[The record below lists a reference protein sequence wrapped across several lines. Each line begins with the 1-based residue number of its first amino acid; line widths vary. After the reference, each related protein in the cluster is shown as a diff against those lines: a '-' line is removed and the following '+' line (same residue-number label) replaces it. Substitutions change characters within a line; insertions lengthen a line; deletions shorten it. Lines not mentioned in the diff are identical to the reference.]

1 MAEPPGLSVQLI
13 TGTITENRD
22 LCGRAGAPRR
32 TTGSPLELLLT
43 LLSSPIGRL
52 QKEVRLAQKADYSAE
67 RTASP
72 LPYDK
77 ISVRC
82 PPPFL
87 QGFWCLGQAYVP
99 PRGRPPPP
107 GSCRGP
113 GTLQSPALTAAITL
127 SAAWGQDAGSE
138 CPDVPLPAP
147 KAADALHGE
156 VSNLYLETKL

>member
-99 PRGRPPPP
+99 PRGRPPPQVAAVGLGLSRALPSQLPSLSLQP
-107 GSCRGP
+107 GDK
-113 GTLQSPALTAAITL
+113 TLAQSAQMYHYQHQKQQML
-127 SAAWGQDAGSE
+127 SME
-138 CPDVPLPAP
+138 
-147 KAADALHGE
+147 K
-156 VSNLYLETKL
+156 

>member
-1 MAEPPGLSVQLI
+1 M
-13 TGTITENRD
+13 
-22 LCGRAGAPRR
+22 
-32 TTGSPLELLLT
+32 
-43 LLSSPIGRL
+43 LSSPIARL

-99 PRGRPPPP
+99 PRGRPPPQVAAV
-107 GSCRGP
+107 GP
-113 GTLQSPALTAAITL
+113 GLSTAAITL

>member
-82 PPPFL
+82 LPPFL

-99 PRGRPPPP
+99 PRGRAPPQVAAVGLGLSRALPSQLPSLSLQP
-107 GSCRGP
+107 GDK
-113 GTLQSPALTAAITL
+113 TLAQSAQMYHYQHQKQQML
-127 SAAWGQDAGSE
+127 SME
-138 CPDVPLPAP
+138 
-147 KAADALHGE
+147 K
-156 VSNLYLETKL
+156 

>member
-1 MAEPPGLSVQLI
+1 MGGLGPPGGPLAP
-13 TGTITENRD
+13 
-22 LCGRAGAPRR
+22 LC
-32 TTGSPLELLLT
+32 ELLLT
-43 LLSSPIGRL
+43 LLSSPIARL

-99 PRGRPPPP
+99 PRGRPPP
-107 GSCRGP
+107 R
-113 GTLQSPALTAAITL
+113 
-127 SAAWGQDAGSE
+127 
-138 CPDVPLPAP
+138 
-147 KAADALHGE
+147 
-156 VSNLYLETKL
+156 